1 MKEGDCMQGCLVGGL
16 IKHLHKMFEQQIN
29 ENMTSVNVT
38 RSQMEVLIYTY
49 FKCMEG
55 KEVNQV
61 DIEKDLNLKNPTVT
75 GLINRLEKKE
85 YIRREKSSKGSN
97 YKSVLVTDKGIKI
110 IEDGKKITDNV
121 EKQMFSVL
129 DKDEK
134 EEFVRLMKKVIDNK
148 NLKQ

>member
-1 MKEGDCMQGCLVGGL
+1 MQSCVVGGL

-49 FKCMEG
+49 LKCKDG

-75 GLINRLEKKE
+75 GLISRLEKKG
-85 YIRREKSSKGSN
+85 YVKREKSSKGPN

-110 IEDGKKITDNV
+110 IEDGKKIADNV

-134 EEFVRLMKKVIDNK
+134 KEFIRLMKKVIDNK
-148 NLKQ
+148 NSKQ